1 MVSELHKK
9 KPKKKKSR
17 TTVMRRVRK
26 FLSESDNLKDIN
38 RQRKNSDTSGLIDV
52 TLIEEIM
59 AQIPQ
64 ISNRNTLKTLTILRK
79 KLPKKLFNSVK
90 IPCVIGSEHSQ
101 SLLLLE
107 LCDILGRCASEQM
120 KII

>member
-1 MVSELHKK
+1 MVSGLHKQ

-26 FLSESDNLKDIN
+26 FLSESDNLKEIN
-38 RQRKNSDTSGLIDV
+38 RQRKSCDTSGLIDA

-64 ISNRNTLKTLTILRK
+64 ISNRNILKTLTILRK
-79 KLPKKLFNSVK
+79 KLPKEAF
-90 IPCVIGSEHSQ
+90 Q
-101 SLLLLE
+101 SNLKAVLQRRSNLLD
-107 LCDILGRCASEQM
+107 DILDRCASEQM